1 MTVNWLSSPPEVF
14 LTVRGAEPM
23 SPKQVRLLEDL
34 VAQEM
39 GQPFTLH
46 FLVSQLDH
54 VTREEELKD
63 LWLGN

>member
-1 MTVNWLSSPPEVF
+1 
-14 LTVRGAEPM
+14 M
-23 SPKQVRLLEDL
+23 SPKQVRLLEDF